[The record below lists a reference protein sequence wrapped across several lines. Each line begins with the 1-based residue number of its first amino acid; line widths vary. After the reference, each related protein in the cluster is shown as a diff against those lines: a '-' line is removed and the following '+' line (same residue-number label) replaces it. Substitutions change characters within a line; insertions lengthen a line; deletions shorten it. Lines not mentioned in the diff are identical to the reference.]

1 MYSMMLKKNNLKNF
15 KVNLRLVFNKIKK
28 RWGIESNFQVFII
41 FSVFAFTGASVLL
54 AKNIIYAQ
62 LGVSPDWAWYT
73 RLCIWI
79 FIVLP
84 TYYVLL
90 IFLEQYSVKRNF
102 LFILLKNHLIG
113 CDGKKNK
120 INKNGVLYF

>member
-28 RWGIESNFQVFII
+28 HWGIESNFQAFII
-41 FSVFAFTGASVLL
+41 FIVFAFTGASVLL

-62 LGVSPDWAWYT
+62 FGVSPEWAWYT

-90 IFLEQYSVKRNF
+90 IFFGTIFGQKKFFVHFIKKSFNRLRWKKEQN
-102 LFILLKNHLIG
+102 
-113 CDGKKNK
+113 
-120 INKNGVLYF
+120 